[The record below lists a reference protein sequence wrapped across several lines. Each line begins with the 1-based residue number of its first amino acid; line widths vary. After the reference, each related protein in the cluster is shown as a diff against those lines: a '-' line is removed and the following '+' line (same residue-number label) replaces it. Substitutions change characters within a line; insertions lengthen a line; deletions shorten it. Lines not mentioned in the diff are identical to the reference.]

1 MCADRGDKT
10 AIIEL
15 LCDRHVDMDALDNDG
30 HTALGLAS
38 NFAHVD
44 VVRVLLSRG
53 ANVGAGFNPLYFVFM
68 DIEEE
73 QRKIESIEKK
83 PGELNMDCV
92 QRIRD
97 EVQGNERMIWKRIFP
112 KPAKE
117 VVFYATPQ
125 CSFAM
130 MIYIIENVNRI
141 RGGKV
146 SVNITIQ
153 NIKTVLWGAYKEYIP
168 TYSDNIMVI
177 LKTQGKKI
185 QDLETSIFSEGYILT
200 DLDIWVLATKLKLP
214 IVLFSSTTVKS
225 LMDPTK
231 QIEWVM
237 LSGNAQK
244 DAFYFVRSPTKMGEY
259 QLVITPTELTNPQLK
274 EFYNL
279 VQNAVTSNSEHVTPI
294 ARFLQLY
301 KYKTIVRK

>member
-1 MCADRGDKT
+1 
-10 AIIEL
+10 
-15 LCDRHVDMDALDNDG
+15 
-30 HTALGLAS
+30 
-38 NFAHVD
+38 
-44 VVRVLLSRG
+44 
-53 ANVGAGFNPLYFVFM
+53 
-68 DIEEE
+68 
-73 QRKIESIEKK
+73 
-83 PGELNMDCV
+83 MDCV

-125 CSFAM
+125 CSFSM

-146 SVNITIQ
+146 SVNITVQ
-153 NIKTVLWGAYKEYIP
+153 NIKTVLWSAYKEYIP

-214 IVLFSSTTVKS
+214 IILFSSTNVKS

-231 QIEWVM
+231 QIEWIM

-244 DAFYFVRSPTKMGEY
+244 DAFILYVLLQKWAN
-259 QLVITPTELTNPQLK
+259 I
-274 EFYNL
+274 
-279 VQNAVTSNSEHVTPI
+279 NSLFHRPN
-294 ARFLQLY
+294 
-301 KYKTIVRK
+301 